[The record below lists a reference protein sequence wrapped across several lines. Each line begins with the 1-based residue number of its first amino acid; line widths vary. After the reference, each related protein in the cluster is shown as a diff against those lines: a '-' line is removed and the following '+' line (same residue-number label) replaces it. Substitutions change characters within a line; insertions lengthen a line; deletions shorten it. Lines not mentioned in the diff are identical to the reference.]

1 VTLTITMCAYD
12 GQLTMKVDETSAWR
26 ILEPV
31 GVVLEE
37 FYVLWYNFFNDNSG
51 QQ

>member
-1 VTLTITMCAYD
+1 MCAYD
-12 GQLTMKVDETSAWR
+12 GLLTMKADETSAQR

-37 FYVLWYNFFNDNSG
+37 FDVSLIQFL
-51 QQ
+51 Q

>member
-1 VTLTITMCAYD
+1 MKAD
-12 GQLTMKVDETSAWR
+12 GTSAWQ

-37 FYVLWYNFFNDNSG
+37 FDVLWYNFFDDNSG

>member
-1 VTLTITMCAYD
+1 
-12 GQLTMKVDETSAWR
+12 MKADETSAWQ

-37 FYVLWYNFFNDNSG
+37 FDASLIQFL
-51 QQ
+51 Q

>member
-1 VTLTITMCAYD
+1 MADIGA
-12 GQLTMKVDETSAWR
+12 
-26 ILEPV
+26 V

-37 FYVLWYNFFNDNSG
+37 FDVLWYNFFDDKSG